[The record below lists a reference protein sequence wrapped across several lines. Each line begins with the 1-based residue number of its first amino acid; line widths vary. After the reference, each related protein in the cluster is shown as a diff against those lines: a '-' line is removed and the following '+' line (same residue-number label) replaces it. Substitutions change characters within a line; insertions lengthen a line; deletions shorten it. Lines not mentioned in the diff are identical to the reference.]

1 MQYFDFYEHNAMFST
16 FIGFRDLLSLKV
28 YLDTVYFA
36 ETEKLLPKAEN
47 TVDKD
52 KN

>member
-1 MQYFDFYEHNAMFST
+1 MFST

-28 YLDTVYFA
+28 YLDAVYFA
-36 ETEKLLPKAEN
+36 ETEKLLSKAEN